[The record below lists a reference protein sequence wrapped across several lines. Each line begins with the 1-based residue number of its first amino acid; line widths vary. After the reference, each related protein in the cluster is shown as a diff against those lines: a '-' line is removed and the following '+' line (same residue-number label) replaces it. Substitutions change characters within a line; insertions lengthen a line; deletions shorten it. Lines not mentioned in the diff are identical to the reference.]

1 MDDPNNPNTPSSP
14 NPVGEV
20 PTSPPPEPAPSPW
33 SPSPQTSPP
42 VAPDKIGVDLP
53 QTPPL
58 NTNPPIQPESTGY
71 PSSVPSDIPTAP
83 PISGV
88 PPWNPAPST
97 PVTQPQPVDPD
108 KIGVEPPPPTP
119 TFTPPE
125 NSFTPPTQT
134 TSPLDNPW
142 GAPTQTPPFDEPS
155 QSIVSNQPN
164 LEPNPNIT
172 SESNSIPTDLSHL
185 ISSNPPAEAPQN
197 PINDAETLVVPPSGT
212 TPDVPTLP
220 LENHKGI
227 PKWLIGVGI
236 GLLIVVAGASA
247 YFILGIGQ
255 APKQPVS
262 VPAQTTNQ
270 VKPPAP
276 IPTAVP
282 QPSAPAATG
291 SANFGSLE
299 GSQASSS
306 GSKVIDTLKH
316 RQQ

>member
-20 PTSPPPEPAPSPW
+20 PTSPPPGPAPSPW
-33 SPSPQTSPP
+33 SPSPQTSP
-42 VAPDKIGVDLP
+42 
-53 QTPPL
+53 L
-58 NTNPPIQPESTGY
+58 NTTPPIQSESTGY

-97 PVTQPQPVDPD
+97 PVTQPQPV
-108 KIGVEPPPPTP
+108 EPPPPTP

-142 GAPTQTPPFDEPS
+142 GAPIQTPPFDESS
-155 QSIVSNQPN
+155 QSTVSNQPN

-185 ISSNPPAEAPQN
+185 ISSNPPTEAPQN
-197 PINDAETLVVPPSGT
+197 PISDAETLVVPPSGA

-282 QPSAPAATG
+282 QPTAPAATG
-291 SANFGSLE
+291 SANFRSLGSP
-299 GSQASSS
+299 SSS
-306 GSKVIDTLKH
+306 PQATSAADLIRQ
-316 RQQ
+316 RQQQQAK